1 MKILAV
7 DTSTLFGGVAVYD
20 DLTGA
25 LSEHRVGGSTRQF
38 SESLMDMI
46 DLCMKN
52 LSLTMDD
59 IDCLAVT
66 AGPGSFT
73 GLRVGLSTVKG
84 LAYSTGKPVVAVSTL
99 LVHAWSLPYHEAHI
113 CPLLD
118 ARKKE
123 VYSAIYK
130 WKEDDLEI
138 IMKEGVYK
146 IEEVLKHV
154 DRKTVFIG
162 DGIKVYRENIVSALG
177 DKAVFAPG
185 NMNGGFPSTLARIA
199 AIKAGNKEYADMSKF
214 SPVYFRKSEAELKNR

>member
-1 MKILAV
+1 LNILAV

-20 DLTGA
+20 DERGA

-46 DLCMKN
+46 DLCLRN

-99 LVHAWSLPYHEAHI
+99 LVHAWSLPFHEAHI
-113 CPLLD
+113 CPVLD

-123 VYSAIYK
+123 VYAAIYS
-130 WKEDDLEI
+130 WKDDDLEVV
-138 IMKEGVYK
+138 MDGGVYK
-146 IEEVLKHV
+146 IEDVVKHV
-154 DRKTVFIG
+154 DRETIFIG
-162 DGIKVYRENIVSALG
+162 DGLTVYRERIVSALG
-177 DKAVFAPG
+177 DKAMFAPA
-185 NMNGGFPSTLARIA
+185 NMNGGLPSSLARLA
-199 AIKAGNKEYADMSKF
+199 AIKARNKEYTDIEAF
-214 SPVYFRKSEAELKNR
+214 SPVYFRKSEAELKSG

>member
-7 DTSTLFGGVAVYD
+7 DTSTLFGGVAIYD
-20 DLTGA
+20 DETGA

-52 LSLTMDD
+52 LSLTIED

-73 GLRVGLSTVKG
+73 GLRVGLSTIKG
-84 LAYSTGKPVVAVSTL
+84 LAYSTGNPVVAVSTL

-113 CPLLD
+113 CPVLD

-123 VYSAIYK
+123 VYSAIYQ
-130 WKEDDLEI
+130 WKGDDLEI
-138 IMKEGVYK
+138 SMEEGVYT
-146 IEEVLKHV
+146 IEEVLKNV
-154 DRKTVFIG
+154 DKKTIFIG
-162 DGIKVYRENIVSALG
+162 DGIKVYRENIVSAIC
-177 DKAVFAPG
+177 DKALFAPE
-185 NMNGGFPSTLARIA
+185 NMNGGFPSALARIA
-199 AIKAGNKEYADMSKF
+199 AIKAGNNEYADMSTF
-214 SPVYFRKSEAELKNR
+214 SPVYFRKSEAELKSG